1 VQFLDVYVY
10 CILASGCSGFCFNLC
25 VIRVQ
30 VKAAALE
37 TDGVEI
43 YALSKTKVREFSVRL
58 CYPCTVAWL
67 CLTHEATDTDII
79 QLNCACGKA
88 HIRLCAQDCW

>member
-1 VQFLDVYVY
+1 MFLCNFWMCMYIVSSHQAVVG
-10 CILASGCSGFCFNLC
+10 SVSTC

-58 CYPCTVAWL
+58 CYPVRWHGYASPMKLQTQ
-67 CLTHEATDTDII
+67 T
-79 QLNCACGKA
+79 
-88 HIRLCAQDCW
+88 